1 LTEVAVDGVT
11 ITGNGTEAD
20 PLVAVGG
27 GGGTPLITKEEG
39 TNVSTNT
46 TTLNFT
52 GEGVAASLTSPGV
65 VEVNIP
71 GGSGTT
77 PDLQEVTDEGNSTT
91 NDIAFTGSAGLSFD
105 NGAFFRKG
113 TTDAGNGGAKGTA
126 QICSIS
132 YELKWEAG
140 RLYYMQQDGFTIRDV
155 THNFTIVPQVTDD
168 STKGFVVGS
177 RWSLDDGTVYLCS
190 DDTIGAAVWA
200 VVTLGGV
207 TSVTG
212 TAPISSS
219 GGATPDISITQADGS
234 TDGYLTSTDWNTF
247 DGKFDVPTGT
257 NADYLDGT
265 GTPTPFP
272 ALPTGTVTSVDLTMP
287 VAFTVTGNPITTSG
301 TLAVSANG
309 LTTQYIRGDGQLA
322 NFPTSIGGGSS
333 VSYYLN
339 GSVNQGTIG
348 GSTYYE
354 MSKTP
359 ILGAGTDFTR
369 TNAQGNGLI
378 AQFITD
384 AGDPNLLAIPAG
396 NWNLELF
403 FSSSASGGSP
413 SFYVE
418 LYKYDGATFTLIA
431 SDSATPEGITNGTTI
446 DAYFTALAVP
456 ATTLALTDRLAL
468 RVFVTTSGKTIK
480 LHTENGHL
488 CQVIT
493 TFSTGLNSLNGLT
506 EQVQNFAVGTGGTDF
521 GISSATGTHTFNLPT
536 ASAANRGA
544 LSVADFNTF
553 TAKQDAISLTTT
565 GTSGAATLTGATLNI
580 PQYSGGS
587 STIYKSVTDSASFLS
602 TTNTVVYTQLVDA
615 NTFASGDIIRISF
628 RAKKTGTAG
637 AASLRIYVNATA
649 NLSGTP
655 LLLGTLAS
663 GQTGSRFNQMQ
674 RHLVVKS
681 STNNTETA
689 ITTATLATDVINTGD
704 FATISVNWTNA
715 LYFVFALQ
723 NSSAL
728 DTNLGSMYLIEKL

>member
-1 LTEVAVDGVT
+1 
-11 ITGNGTEAD
+11 
-20 PLVAVGG
+20 
-27 GGGTPLITKEEG
+27 
-39 TNVSTNT
+39 
-46 TTLNFT
+46 
-52 GEGVAASLTSPGV
+52 
-65 VEVNIP
+65 
-71 GGSGTT
+71 
-77 PDLQEVTDEGNSTT
+77 
-91 NDIAFTGSAGLSFD
+91 
-105 NGAFFRKG
+105 
-113 TTDAGNGGAKGTA
+113 
-126 QICSIS
+126 
-132 YELKWEAG
+132 
-140 RLYYMQQDGFTIRDV
+140 
-155 THNFTIVPQVTDD
+155 
-168 STKGFVVGS
+168 
-177 RWSLDDGTVYLCS
+177 
-190 DDTIGAAVWA
+190 
-200 VVTLGGV
+200 
-207 TSVTG
+207 
-212 TAPISSS
+212 
-219 GGATPDISITQADGS
+219 
-234 TDGYLTSTDWNTF
+234 
-247 DGKFDVPTGT
+247 
-257 NADYLDGT
+257 
-265 GTPTPFP
+265 
-272 ALPTGTVTSVDLTMP
+272 
-287 VAFTVTGNPITTSG
+287 
-301 TLAVSANG
+301 
-309 LTTQYIRGDGQLA
+309 
-322 NFPTSIGGGSS
+322 
-333 VSYYLN
+333 
-339 GSVNQGTIG
+339 
-348 GSTYYE
+348 
-354 MSKTP
+354 
-359 ILGAGTDFTR
+359 
-369 TNAQGNGLI
+369 LI
-378 AQFITD
+378 AT
-384 AGDPNLLAIPAG
+384 
-396 NWNLELF
+396 
-403 FSSSASGGSP
+403 
-413 SFYVE
+413 
-418 LYKYDGATFTLIA
+418 
-431 SDSATPEGITNGTTI
+431 DSATPEGITNGTSI